1 MSRLKLLLIILLMG
15 VTSLFPQDL
24 KDYNAQKELINSELT
39 TKGEIYF
46 RFITNSLEI
55 INQLTKEISI
65 DNVKSFV
72 IGYEIFA
79 YANEEEFNKFLKY
92 NIPFEVLKHPS
103 DLFSVRMSNDINE
116 IRGWDTYPTYD
127 AYVSM
132 MYQFQTNYPNLC
144 KIIDAGNTV
153 QNRKIL
159 FAVISDSVNFK
170 KPKPQFMYS
179 SSIHGDET
187 TGYVL
192 MLRLIDTLL
201 SGYGTNPQIT
211 NLVKNVEIWINPLAN
226 PDGTYYGGNHTV
238 NGAIRYN
245 ANNKDL
251 NRNYPGPI
259 YINPPVTPIQP
270 ETYIMMNI
278 AAANRFVMSA
288 NFHGGAQVVNYPWD
302 CKYAL
307 HPDDNWWIYV
317 SRQYADTAHKYSNY
331 NGYMTDLNNGITNGA
346 AWYIIHGGR
355 QDYYNYYQRCRE
367 CTIEISATKLLP
379 PAQLPTYWTYNFKS
393 FLNYIQ
399 KCLYGLRG
407 IVKDSAT
414 GLPVKALVKTV
425 GHDTDNSEIY
435 SDSITGHYVRPIYTG
450 TYTFQFSAPNYVT
463 KIFPN
468 IYVKNDSTTILNV
481 MLSPVSTVVKKEE
494 NSPEKFTLYQNYPN
508 PFNPSTTIKYQLNK
522 NSNVLLELYDISG
535 KLITNLVNHY
545 QTKGIYEVHL
555 NATDLKLSSGI
566 YFYRLTTNNNS
577 EIKKMIFTK

>member
-1 MSRLKLLLIILLMG
+1 MSRLNLLLIILLMG
-15 VTSLFPQDL
+15 VTPLFSQDL
-24 KDYNAQKELINSELT
+24 KDYNTQKEYINSELA

-79 YANEEEFNKFLKY
+79 YANEEEFKKFLKY

-103 DLFSVRMSNDINE
+103 DLYNVRMSNDVNE

-159 FAVISDSVNFK
+159 FAVVSDSVNFK

-201 SGYGTNPQIT
+201 SGYGNNPQIT

-226 PDGTYYGGNHTV
+226 PDGTYCGGNHTV

-270 ETYIMMNI
+270 ETYIMMNT

-414 GLPVKALVKTV
+414 GLPIKALVTTV
-425 GHDTDNSEIY
+425 GHDLDNSEIY

-468 IYVKNDSTTILNV
+468 VYVKNDSTTILNV
-481 MLSPVSTVVKKEE
+481 MLSSVSTIVKKEE

-522 NSNVLLELYDISG
+522 NSYVLLELYDISG

-555 NATDLKLSSGI
+555 NATDLKLTSGI

-577 EIKKMIFTK
+577 ETKKMIFTK

>member
-1 MSRLKLLLIILLMG
+1 MSRLYILIFVLLMG
-15 VTSLFPQDL
+15 VLISYSQDL
-24 KDYNAQKELINSELT
+24 KNYDAQKEFILSELNK
-39 TKGEIYF
+39 KGEVYF
-46 RFITNSLEI
+46 RFITNSVDI
-55 INQLTKEISI
+55 INKLSREISI
-65 DNVKSFV
+65 DNVKSLV
-72 IGYEIFA
+72 IGFEVFA
-79 YANEEEFNKFLKY
+79 YANEEEFKEFLKY
-92 NIPFEVLKHPS
+92 NIPFEILKHPS
-103 DLFSVRMSNDINE
+103 DLFEVRMSDDINE

-127 AYVSM
+127 AYVNM
-132 MYQFQTNYPNLC
+132 MYQFQTTYPNLC

-201 SGYGTNPQIT
+201 SGYGVNPQIT

-278 AAANRFVMSA
+278 AAANKFRMSA

-407 IVKDSAT
+407 IVTDSAT
-414 GLPVKALVKTV
+414 GLPIKALVTTV
-425 GHDTDNSEIY
+425 GHDFDNTEIY
-435 SDSITGHYVRPIYTG
+435 SDSITGHYVRMIYTG
-450 TYTFQFSAPNYVT
+450 TYSFQFSAPNYIT

-468 IYVKNDSTTILNV
+468 VYIKNDSTTILNV
-481 MLSPVSTVVKKEE
+481 MLSPTSTSISKEE
-494 NSPEKFTLYQNYPN
+494 NFPDKFILYQNYPN
-508 PFNPSTTIKYQLNK
+508 PFNPYTTIKYQLAN
-522 NSNVLLELYDISG
+522 NSFVKLELFDVSG
-535 KLITNLVNHY
+535 KLISKIIDQY
-545 QTKGIYEVHL
+545 QTKGIYEINL
-555 NATDLKLSSGI
+555 NANDYKLSSGI
-566 YFYRLTTNNNS
+566 YFYRLTTNNLS
-577 EIKKMIFTK
+577 DTRRMILAR

>member
-1 MSRLKLLLIILLMG
+1 MIRRIFILFIILLG
-15 VTSLFPQDL
+15 VSNSFPQQL
-24 KDYNAQKELINSELT
+24 KDYNSQKEIIKFELNR
-39 TKGEIYF
+39 KGEIYF
-46 RFITNSLEI
+46 RFISNSKDL
-55 INQLTKEISI
+55 INQLSLVISI
-65 DNVKSFV
+65 DNVIPYT
-72 IGYEIFA
+72 IGFEVFA
-79 YANEEEFNKFLKY
+79 YANDEEFENFLSY
-92 NIPFEVLKHPS
+92 NIPFEVLTHPS
-103 DLFSVRMSNDINE
+103 DLFSVRMSDNLNE

-127 AYVSM
+127 AYVNM

-179 SSIHGDET
+179 STIHGDET

-201 SGYGTNPQIT
+201 SGYGVNPQIT

-238 NGAIRYN
+238 NNARRYN

-259 YINPPVTPIQP
+259 YVNPPETPIQP
-270 ETYIMMNI
+270 ETYIMMNL
-278 AAANRFVMSA
+278 ATANRFVMSA

-307 HPDDNWWIYV
+307 TADDNWWIYV

-355 QDYYNYYQRCRE
+355 QDYFNYYQRCRE

-379 PAQLPTYWTYNFKS
+379 PSLLPTYWTYNFKS

-399 KCLYGLRG
+399 KSLYGLKG
-407 IVKDSAT
+407 IVKDSIT
-414 GLPVKALVKTV
+414 GLPVKALVTTV
-425 GHDTDNSEIY
+425 GHDMDNSEIY
-435 SDSITGHYVRPIYTG
+435 SDSATGHYVRMIYTG
-450 TYTFQFSAPNYVT
+450 TYTFQFSAPNYIT

-468 IYVKNDSTTILNV
+468 IYIKNDSTTILNV
-481 MLSPVSTVVKKEE
+481 LLSPVQTGISKEK
-494 NSPEKFTLYQNYPN
+494 NSPELFTLYQNFPN

-522 NSNVLLELYDISG
+522 ETNVRLEVFDLSG
-535 KLITNLVNHY
+535 KLISRLIDQKQKEGLYEIYFNSSNHNL
-545 QTKGIYEVHL
+545 T
-555 NATDLKLSSGI
+555 TGI
-566 YFYRLTTNNNS
+566 YFYRLSTDNYS
-577 EIKKMIFTK
+577 ETRRMILVK